1 MRCLCGE
8 SFSFVSLFFCCAQK
22 NALLFNYFIST
33 KILRTFLSLSLSTQ
47 RSLLGSHFNNFLVL
61 FQTFTFTDHIHQVSG
76 NVVG

>member
-22 NALLFNYFIST
+22 CVIIQLFHFDENSTYFFVFKS
-33 KILRTFLSLSLSTQ
+33 FDSA
-47 RSLLGSHFNNFLVL
+47 LLGSHFNNFLS
-61 FQTFTFTDHIHQVSG
+61 TFKPLRLRTISTSSG

>member
-33 KILRTFLSLSLSTQ
+33 KILRTFLSFKSFDSA
-47 RSLLGSHFNNFLVL
+47 FFAW
-61 FQTFTFTDHIHQVSG
+61 
-76 NVVG
+76 